1 MVIRGLKLWLCWLVS
16 FYCGKLRLN
25 MVDAAAIIVDADAIV
40 VVETTR
46 FDFST
51 KTLKNLDAMFKINCG

>member
-1 MVIRGLKLWLCWLVS
+1 
-16 FYCGKLRLN
+16 

-40 VVETTR
+40 VVETSR

>member
-1 MVIRGLKLWLCWLVS
+1 
-16 FYCGKLRLN
+16 
-25 MVDAAAIIVDADAIV
+25 MVDAAAIIVDAHAIV
-40 VVETTR
+40 VVETSR